1 MISYLDGEIK
11 YSDGQTIIIKTNS
24 GVGYELNYAYFGQVG
39 SEIELYCS
47 FIIRE
52 NSQQLFGFKNF
63 SDKKLFE
70 LLLDVNGVGPKSAYS
85 LVVNIGLEKIGHA
98 IQFDQKNILTE
109 APGIGK
115 KTAEQIILSLR
126 DKILKFNISE
136 VKTIKTAPDTKL
148 MVESNLINE
157 TMQALEGLGYKA
169 SDVISP
175 LKLAFKEGMTSQDLL
190 KKVLKEL

>member
-1 MISYLDGEIK
+1 MISFISGEVK

-24 GVGYELNYAYFGQVG
+24 GVGYELNYSYFIQLDT
-39 SEIELYCS
+39 EIEIYCS

-63 SDKKLFE
+63 ADKKLFE

-85 LVVNIGLEKIGHA
+85 LVVNIGMEKIAHA

-126 DKILKFNISE
+126 DKILKFNVSE
-136 VKTIKTAPDTKL
+136 IKTKKSSNDSKL
-148 MVESNLINE
+148 IVESNLINE

-175 LKLAFKEGMTSQDLL
+175 LKLAFKEGMSSQDLL